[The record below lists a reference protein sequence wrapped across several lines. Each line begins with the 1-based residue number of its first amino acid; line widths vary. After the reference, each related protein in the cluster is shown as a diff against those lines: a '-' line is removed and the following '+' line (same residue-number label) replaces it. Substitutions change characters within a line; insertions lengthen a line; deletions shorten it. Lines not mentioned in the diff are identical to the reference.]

1 MIEKLKNICLNADVI
16 KKSLSYV
23 RDIDVLNILFLYIT
37 MTNEVNT
44 RKIRFRAWDR
54 KKKIIAQVN
63 ELYCWLIEEWYIQ
76 DNIYE
81 SVVHLYNKRWIPYC
95 QIKKYITLMQ
105 FTGLHARRIDIYEWD
120 IIKFRDPVLLNKW
133 WTFVWYVY
141 FQNWCFMVRLGWQQ
155 SVVGD
160 LLLFRCFSW
169 FVDLD
174 WTDNRTEVIWNIF
187 ENPELLV

>member
-1 MIEKLKNICLNADVI
+1 
-16 KKSLSYV
+16 
-23 RDIDVLNILFLYIT
+23 
-37 MTNEVNT
+37 MTNEITT

-54 KKKIIAQVN
+54 KKKIMAQVN

-81 SVVHLYNKRWIPYC
+81 SVVHLYNKRWTPYC

-105 FTGLHARRIDIYEWD
+105 FTWLNARRVDIYEWD
-120 IIKFRDPVLLNKW
+120 IIKFRDPILLNKW

-141 FQNWCFMVRLGWQQ
+141 FENWCFMVRLEWQQ
-155 SVVGD
+155 DVVGN

-169 FVDLD
+169 CVHLD